1 MRDGSW
7 KCTQGTAGRVPACC
21 LLLAPYLSESSTMV
35 KSACCLLLSACT
47 ISLQKLACC
56 SLVHHISSTPRLW
69 SSWALSRWPDAPDGK
84 AMGWCTRLSW
94 LLCYI
99 SWCCFPGASRA
110 IGVARPSLL
119 VLFSDIVP
127 VVVLTNLARKQ
138 DRTDVTTY
146 KPLLYGQICVTNIY
160 VVQICILRWDTW
172 YKFVPCGQI
181 HGTKAYLGEEWSG
194 HACACAWPQVRFG
207 RRLDYLSHECV
218 PRPLPAS
225 NILHYLLKLCMDYT
239 HSYTFGWTTSKR
251 KEN

>member
-1 MRDGSW
+1 
-7 KCTQGTAGRVPACC
+7 
-21 LLLAPYLSESSTMV
+21 
-35 KSACCLLLSACT
+35 
-47 ISLQKLACC
+47 
-56 SLVHHISSTPRLW
+56 
-69 SSWALSRWPDAPDGK
+69 
-84 AMGWCTRLSW
+84 MGWCTRLSW

-99 SWCCFPGASRA
+99 SWCCFPGASWA

-119 VLFSDIVP
+119 VLFSDIVL

-138 DRTDVTTY
+138 DRYDVTTY

-181 HGTKAYLGEEWSG
+181 HGGTKAYLGEEWSG
-194 HACACAWPQVRFG
+194 HACACAFAWPQVRFG

-225 NILHYLLKLCMDYT
+225 NILHYLLILCMDL
-239 HSYTFGWTTSKR
+239 
-251 KEN
+251 